1 MWVFHC
7 CWRWS
12 VSGVYRA
19 ATKPVSPRLVGG
31 AGSPRC
37 PFLPRRRGNA
47 KWWRE
52 PEPLFR
58 KVKRG
63 AVLACLLSHAYSIRP
78 GPGPYG
84 KEEGDS
90 SPLFNIPL
98 QAWLYLSCFPPRR
111 RGGGGREGDGLK
123 FLYIC
128 ISSTSS
134 AEQATLFPPSLAP
147 RWGAAP
153 GGLDVLQKES
163 PSPSGAV
170 LPRVLLPLCHH
181 RCFWLRLDRAI
192 SSLLPAL
199 TTSPLLS

>member
-1 MWVFHC
+1 MFTGQ
-7 CWRWS
+7 RQS
-12 VSGVYRA
+12 PSPPSPA
-19 ATKPVSPRLVGG
+19 AGLARP
-31 AGSPRC
+31 AA

-47 KWWRE
+47 KWWKK

-98 QAWLYLSCFPPRR
+98 QAWLYLSCFPSVPRR
-111 RGGGGREGDGLK
+111 REGDGLK

-128 ISSTSS
+128 ILSTSS
-134 AEQATLFPPSLAP
+134 SEQATLFPPRCPALAALAGVLLQVGRLPYQRRFPPAPGAQPWP
-147 RWGAAP
+147 RWVFLVGA
-153 GGLDVLQKES
+153 GQGI
-163 PSPSGAV
+163 
-170 LPRVLLPLCHH
+170 LLCCQL
-181 RCFWLRLDRAI
+181 
-192 SSLLPAL
+192 
-199 TTSPLLS
+199 

>member
-1 MWVFHC
+1 MFTGQ
-7 CWRWS
+7 RQS
-12 VSGVYRA
+12 LSPPSPA
-19 ATKPVSPRLVGG
+19 AGLARP
-31 AGSPRC
+31 AA

-47 KWWRE
+47 KWWKK

-98 QAWLYLSCFPPRR
+98 QAWLYLSCFPSVPRR
-111 RGGGGREGDGLK
+111 REGDGLK

-128 ISSTSS
+128 ILSTSS
-134 AEQATLFPPSLAP
+134 SEQAICSPRAARLWQPWLGCCSRWVGCPTKGGSPCAGCSALASMGVFG
-147 RWGAAP
+147 WGWT
-153 GGLDVLQKES
+153 G
-163 PSPSGAV
+163 
-170 LPRVLLPLCHH
+170 H
-181 RCFWLRLDRAI
+181 

-199 TTSPLLS
+199 TTSSLLCQCCISKGKNSAQLWPS